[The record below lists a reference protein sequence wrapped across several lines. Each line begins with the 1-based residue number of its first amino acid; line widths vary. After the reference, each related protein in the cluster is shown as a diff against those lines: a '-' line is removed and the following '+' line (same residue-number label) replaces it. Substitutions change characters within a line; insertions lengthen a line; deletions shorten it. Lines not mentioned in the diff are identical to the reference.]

1 MEAKKPS
8 QVPKKR
14 RSTRPSEEHVRGNLV
29 YIVTGLIAFVCIVTM
44 IYPETMPIL
53 DKLIPMLTLVLG
65 YYFGYKSN
73 QVRN

>member
-1 MEAKKPS
+1 LQLQK
-8 QVPKKR
+8 QTTTPKKR

-29 YIVTGLIAFVCIVTM
+29 YIVTGLIALVCIVTM

-65 YYFGYKSN
+65 YYFGYKNN
-73 QVRN
+73 QVPN

>member
-1 MEAKKPS
+1 MNSNKPP
-8 QVPKKR
+8 QAPKKR
-14 RSTRPSEEHVRGNLV
+14 RSTRPSEEHVRSNLV
-29 YIVTGLIAFVCIVTM
+29 YIVAGLIALACVVTM